1 MPGGGLLSSWTRRL
15 LLFVFF
21 LSGAS
26 GLIYEIA
33 WMRRLTHVFG
43 STTLAV
49 STVLAAF
56 MGGLALGSAWIG
68 RFADRRPE
76 RALPLYAK
84 IEASIAVLALLV
96 PLLLRGVGAIYLA
109 LAPSLEGSPQVF
121 FLVQFVLV
129 ALVLVPPTALMGGT
143 LPLLA
148 RFCVARADEVG
159 GRVGALY
166 AANTFGAAA
175 GTALAAYVLLPGI
188 GVFESEVFAAGL
200 NLAAAA
206 TAWSLVG
213 KSAGATAH
221 AVSAL
226 AAEPAAPAP
235 IGARPGPK
243 AASPPAAGPRSRIA
257 VLLLSTALCGFAAMV
272 YEVAWSRILAMV
284 LGSSVYAFGMMVLVF
299 LAGISLGSTV
309 FVRMRKRAGRA
320 AAVLAAVLTGNT
332 VAGLVAIALVPR
344 LPTLFLIGFPVVRTS
359 FFLVQVLQFLVAAV
373 LLLPSAF
380 FFGMAFPAVIAATS
394 ESVEEVGWTVG
405 RVNAANTGGTVAG
418 AFCGGFALI
427 PHFGLRAT
435 LMTAATAT
443 AVAAFAVLWL
453 ARGAASNAPG
463 RLGWRRS
470 LTLASGAALVVAAL
484 VPPWPRE
491 VLAGGAGFY
500 AASYPSPEDY
510 LANARKMELLFYKDG
525 INTTLSVD
533 RDDGYR
539 YYRSNGK
546 TDASTNPHD
555 LAVQVL
561 LGQIPMLLH
570 PDPRDVFDLGLGTG
584 ASAAAVARYPSV
596 RSIEIVDI
604 EPAGKEAVKFF
615 EPENRRILSDPRVH
629 YIAADGRNALL
640 ARKKKYDVIICDPSD
655 IWVAGVANLFTR
667 EFYEVA
673 RSRLNPG
680 GVFVQ
685 WWHTHALD
693 PRHMKLVVA
702 TFRRVFPEAEYW
714 RPSVGDVI
722 MVGTVEPL
730 SWDYRRLTDRVA
742 KTPGVA
748 DDLRGIGLW
757 SPLSLFSAFVLS
769 GEDLKN
775 FVAGENEDHV
785 DDHPVVEYAAPRFL
799 YVDTVSQN
807 EAAVTGF
814 QTKTFPP
821 IAGFDAARDL
831 DAHGVYLLGFGYASL
846 ERRDKAIQF
855 MEESTRRD
863 PRNAKYLIGLANQY
877 HGKGQD
883 ARAIGA
889 YRRAL
894 EVEPGEPEA
903 SVDLAAMLRAQGDD
917 AGAEQIL
924 RKAVAV
930 SPQDAG
936 AAMAAG
942 QLLFDTDR
950 AAEAIPIL
958 SGATSANPRQAGLRL
973 MLGHALAAGGRSLD
987 AVNELRAA
995 VSLAPDDAALLRSAG
1010 QAFLAAGDLEQAAAA
1025 CRRSDT
1031 LQPGNPETQQAL
1043 AEILRRRQTSNGLG
1057 IPPAR

>member
-1 MPGGGLLSSWTRRL
+1 MPAGGSLSSWTRRL

-56 MGGLALGSAWIG
+56 MGGLALGSVWIG
-68 RFADRRPE
+68 RLADRRAE
-76 RALPLYAK
+76 RALPLYARL
-84 IEASIAVLALLV
+84 EASIAVLALLV
-96 PLLLRGVGAIYLA
+96 PLFLRAAGAIYLA
-109 LAPSLEGSPQVF
+109 LAPALEGSPQVF
-121 FLVQFVLV
+121 FLVQFLLI

-148 RFCVARADEVG
+148 RFSITKLDEVS
-159 GRVGALY
+159 GRVGTLY
-166 AANTFGAAA
+166 AANTIGAATGA
-175 GTALAAYVLLPGI
+175 ALAAYALLPVL
-188 GVFESEVFAAGL
+188 GVFESEVFAACL

-206 TAWSLVG
+206 IAWRLG
-213 KSAGATAH
+213 RESAGASAH
-221 AVSAL
+221 R
-226 AAEPAAPAP
+226 AAEPSV
-235 IGARPGPK
+235 GQEPK
-243 AASPPAAGPRSRIA
+243 AARLPASAWLRSKVAI
-257 VLLLSTALCGFAAMV
+257 LLLSTALSGFAAMV

-299 LAGISLGSTV
+299 LVGISLGSSA

-320 AAVLAAVLTGNT
+320 PAVLAAVLTGNT
-332 VAGLVAIALVPR
+332 LAGLLAIALVPR
-344 LPTLFLIGFPVVRTS
+344 LPGLFLIGFPVARTS
-359 FFLVQVLQFLVAAV
+359 FLLVQVLQFLVASV

-380 FFGMAFPAVIAATS
+380 FFGMAFPAVIAAAA
-394 ESVEEVGWTVG
+394 ESVENVGWTVG
-405 RVNAANTGGTVAG
+405 RVNAANTGGTVVG

-427 PHFGLRAT
+427 PHLGLRAT

-453 ARGAASNAPG
+453 AGAAARNAVGG
-463 RLGWRRS
+463 RGWRPLLS
-470 LTLASGAALVVAAL
+470 FASGAALVVAAL

-500 AASYPSPEDY
+500 ASSYATPEDY
-510 LANARKMELLFYKDG
+510 LAVTKKMEILFYKDG
-525 INTTLSVD
+525 VNTTLSVD
-533 RDDGYR
+533 RYNGDR

-570 PDPRDVFDLGLGTG
+570 PDPREVFVLGLGTG
-584 ASAAAVARYPSV
+584 ASAAAVARYPV

-604 EPAGKEAVKFF
+604 EPAGKEAARFF
-615 EPENRRILSDPRVH
+615 ETENRRILSDPRVH
-629 YIAADGRNALL
+629 YLAADGRNALL
-640 ARKKKYDVIICDPSD
+640 ARKKRYDVIVCDPSD
-655 IWVAGVANLFTR
+655 IWVAGTANLFTR
-667 EFYEVA
+667 EFYELA

-693 PRHMKLVVA
+693 PEHMKLVVA
-702 TFRRVFPEAEYW
+702 TFRNVFVEASYW

-722 MVGTVEPL
+722 MVGSATAVP
-730 SWDYRRLTDRVA
+730 WDYRRLQERVTA
-742 KTPGVA
+742 TAGVA

-769 GEDLKN
+769 GKDLES
-775 FVAGENEDHV
+775 FVAGVREDHV
-785 DDHPVVEYAAPRFL
+785 DDRPVVEYAAPRFL
-799 YVDTVSQN
+799 YVDTLSRN
-807 EAAVTGF
+807 EAAVTSF
-814 QTKTFPP
+814 QTKTFPD
-821 IAGFDAARDL
+821 ITGFDAGRDL

-846 ERRDKAIQF
+846 ERRDKAIEF
-855 MEESTRRD
+855 MQESIRRN
-863 PRNAKYLIGLANQY
+863 PANPKYSIGLANQY
-877 HGKGQD
+877 RAKGQD

-889 YRRAL
+889 YRRAI

-924 RKAVAV
+924 RTAAEK
-930 SPQDAG
+930 SPGDTG

-942 QLLFDTDR
+942 QLLLDTGR
-950 AAEAIPIL
+950 PAEAIALL
-958 SGATSANPRQAGLRL
+958 SRAASASPKHAGLRL
-973 MLGHALAAGGRSLD
+973 MFGQALAAGGRAAD

-995 VSLAPDDAALLRSAG
+995 VSLAPDDAALLRTAG
-1010 QAFLAAGDLEQAAAA
+1010 RALLAAGDLESAANA
-1025 CRRSDT
+1025 CRKSDA
-1031 LQPGNPETQQAL
+1031 LEPGNAETQQVL
-1043 AEILRRRQTSNGLG
+1043 AEILQRRRSSTASD
-1057 IPPAR
+1057 IPSAR